1 MRIGV
6 LDHLSIRAERVE
18 RRSVGAGP
26 AKGAKETKLGR
37 GILQKLTKRELAIEG
52 DGVFS

>member
-18 RRSVGAGP
+18 RVERRSVGAS
-26 AKGAKETKLGR
+26 ELGLR
-37 GILQKLTKRELAIEG
+37 KARKRRSWEG
-52 DGVFS
+52 GFYRS